1 MSQVELLWRM
11 ESLKKIESFMTCPKE
26 LTNTSESLIN
36 NLSRE
41 VTSH

>member
-1 MSQVELLWRM
+1 MSQVGLLWCM
-11 ESLKKIESFMTCPKE
+11 ESLKKIESFMTFCKE
-26 LTNTSESLIN
+26 LTHTSESLIN